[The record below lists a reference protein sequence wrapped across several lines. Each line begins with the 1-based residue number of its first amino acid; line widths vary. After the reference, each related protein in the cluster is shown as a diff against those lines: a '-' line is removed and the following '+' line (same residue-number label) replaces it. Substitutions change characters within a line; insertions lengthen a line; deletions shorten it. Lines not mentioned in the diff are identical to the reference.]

1 MRREKRVIFG
11 LIMATIIMGSICF
24 TAEDAEAAQQDVFQR
39 VGAFCSSGYGDVDCD
54 ALTDREKWCTK
65 VGSKYVWVWENGPYD
80 DPVWAIFTSD
90 SLTGAKT
97 CIKECREDA
106 WSNPSVITDGETIY
120 YADGD
125 TIYQMD
131 MNGRNEQEVLWP
143 GDEVKVAGFYNGRLY
158 YTLPDED
165 YYYCYQLYCYDIDS
179 EESEYIGD
187 YSVGDCFGRY
197 MICSDG
203 DYQMHTGE
211 ELYLYD
217 AETDRTMTLP
227 VGKGIATIG
236 KYGIRFFDGKDI
248 KSCDLAGNNVR
259 LLKHIY
265 TTDLFDREDG
275 QDSPGMFFWMNDLAA
290 AYGYWE
296 EVDRQIMPMH
306 KLSFDDGSVGFALGR
321 DNNSFKHSSSVFNP
335 SGTEK
340 YKISEKFLKQLQVLA
355 SNSEKKNLLKVKN
368 EVWNGSCHGI
378 SLTMA
383 MVYTDRLSAREMD
396 GSAKDYYSLK
406 SPKDSSRVMDYIN
419 YYYFSQYLTSLT
431 KKATTSFCI
440 RGGLFG
446 GLKNWVNGGE
456 TVEDVLGAIKEE
468 YEEEGIALLTYT
480 YQKNILSQPGH
491 TILVTDIKK
500 SEEDGFYTF
509 TLYDMNKPQQ
519 MLPMTVSPDLKS
531 FFFVDGNGNQ
541 IDQDHMLSLTATDL
555 SEIQRIFGTSL
566 DVVKRGGRGADPASD
581 HTIVTVPACVSF
593 ELVTNE
599 GETLSYDGETYRGD
613 LDVYGIDIPD
623 RAVAG
628 DDSESGGEICFE
640 MEKIDS
646 FDIAV
651 RENEFGI
658 DVQSGDR
665 FQSVSGQ
672 GIESI
677 HMDADGAMSLDGQAY
692 SFEAYAVPQNPADN
706 MISVAADG
714 SGHTEITGE
723 TKKVSVSSE
732 NDLSNIDCH
741 RYAGTAVEKVRTP
754 ESSKVIVVNSE
765 LKANTM
771 SVKVSKKKVKV
782 GKLKK
787 KAQKLSPIKVRNARG
802 KVSYKVAG
810 GSKKSRGV
818 LKLNKKS
825 GKITVKKKTKKGTY
839 KIKVRVT
846 AAGTAEYKAAS
857 KTVTVT
863 VRVK

>member
-1 MRREKRVIFG
+1 
-11 LIMATIIMGSICF
+11 
-24 TAEDAEAAQQDVFQR
+24 
-39 VGAFCSSGYGDVDCD
+39 
-54 ALTDREKWCTK
+54 
-65 VGSKYVWVWENGPYD
+65 
-80 DPVWAIFTSD
+80 
-90 SLTGAKT
+90 
-97 CIKECREDA
+97 
-106 WSNPSVITDGETIY
+106 
-120 YADGD
+120 
-125 TIYQMD
+125 
-131 MNGRNEQEVLWP
+131 
-143 GDEVKVAGFYNGRLY
+143 
-158 YTLPDED
+158 
-165 YYYCYQLYCYDIDS
+165 
-179 EESEYIGD
+179 
-187 YSVGDCFGRY
+187 
-197 MICSDG
+197 
-203 DYQMHTGE
+203 
-211 ELYLYD
+211 
-217 AETDRTMTLP
+217 
-227 VGKGIATIG
+227 
-236 KYGIRFFDGKDI
+236 
-248 KSCDLAGNNVR
+248 
-259 LLKHIY
+259 
-265 TTDLFDREDG
+265 
-275 QDSPGMFFWMNDLAA
+275 
-290 AYGYWE
+290 
-296 EVDRQIMPMH
+296 
-306 KLSFDDGSVGFALGR
+306 
-321 DNNSFKHSSSVFNP
+321 
-335 SGTEK
+335 
-340 YKISEKFLKQLQVLA
+340 
-355 SNSEKKNLLKVKN
+355 
-368 EVWNGSCHGI
+368 
-378 SLTMA
+378 
-383 MVYTDRLSAREMD
+383 
-396 GSAKDYYSLK
+396 
-406 SPKDSSRVMDYIN
+406 
-419 YYYFSQYLTSLT
+419 
-431 KKATTSFCI
+431 
-440 RGGLFG
+440 
-446 GLKNWVNGGE
+446 
-456 TVEDVLGAIKEE
+456 
-468 YEEEGIALLTYT
+468 
-480 YQKNILSQPGH
+480 
-491 TILVTDIKK
+491 
-500 SEEDGFYTF
+500 
-509 TLYDMNKPQQ
+509 

-566 DVVKRGGRGADPASD
+566 DVVRRGGRRADPASD

-613 LDVYGIDIPD
+613 LDVYGINIPD

-802 KVSYKVAG
+802 TVSFKVAG